1 MVTLLITSLVILA
14 FLAAAVY
21 FWQKPAFPT
30 KTETLTPPP
39 GRGLFIDGTP
49 DGVALAAAEA
59 DSEAIANADQ
69 RRTELLGRAKGG
81 EKSTLQ
87 EAQTTRDALLYDEV
101 LNSLVAVADSEPAL
115 LSLASYITRH
125 ELPVNRKLAER
136 FIDSYKSVRDPNTT
150 AKMLHL
156 AALSNDAAVYQTAV
170 ETALESWRGGYL
182 SEVSP
187 QELRAILDGEFW
199 ILSSAHEKLRCR
211 LPFETHPRSRPPRTG
226 KRRTMINTIPS

>member
-1 MVTLLITSLVILA
+1 MVTFLITSLVIIA

-21 FWQKPAFPT
+21 FWQKPASST

-59 DSEAIANADQ
+59 DSETIANADRQ
-69 RRTELLGRAKGG
+69 RTELLGRTKSGD
-81 EKSTLQ
+81 KSTLQ

-101 LNSLVAVADSEPAL
+101 LNSLVAVADSGPAL
-115 LSLASYITRH
+115 LSLVSYITRH

-136 FIDSYKSVRDPNTT
+136 FIDSCKSVRDPSAT

-170 ETALESWRGGYL
+170 ETALEFWRAGDL

-187 QELRAILDGEFW
+187 QELRAILEGEFW
-199 ILSSAHEKLRCR
+199 ILSSPTRSSGAGFLLKRALAGARSELEAAH
-211 LPFETHPRSRPPRTG
+211 
-226 KRRTMINTIPS
+226 ND